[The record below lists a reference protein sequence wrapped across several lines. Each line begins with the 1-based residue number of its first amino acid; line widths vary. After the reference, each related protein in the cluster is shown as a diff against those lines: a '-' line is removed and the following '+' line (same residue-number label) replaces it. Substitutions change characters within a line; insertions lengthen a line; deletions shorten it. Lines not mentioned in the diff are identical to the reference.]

1 MSSEDLMMMYVVIF
15 LLYAVIVAFVFGH
28 HELHRVFDS
37 KWRFLQACMWP
48 FRVIRWALSPIY
60 RLLSL
65 PLIKLFSLIKKWIL
79 TPTHEYISYLWMNS
93 EEKEAF
99 RLKLDLARWKKAE
112 KKSEARAKYH
122 EVRRRNE
129 ERRNLRAIEQQGR
142 IQKDI
147 SATRARINCL
157 DLEIYGGED
166 AESSKGVAER

>member
-1 MSSEDLMMMYVVIF
+1 MPTSHWVAVWIMVAILWLSIARVVYI
-15 LLYAVIVAFVFGH
+15 Y
-28 HELHRVFDS
+28 ELPYNRYGNISDCI
-37 KWRFLQACMWP
+37 KAGIWP
-48 FRVIRWALSPIY
+48 LRLVWLVLGPIY

-65 PLIKLFSLIKKWIL
+65 LLVQLYSITKKWIL
-79 TPTHEYISYLWMNS
+79 NPVYEYLSYPWMNA

-147 SATRARINCL
+147 SATRARIKCL